1 MRFCRIAHFNNATM
15 RALKPPMSR
24 DMSTPAPLPPSP
36 PSTAAGQGRRRSRRL
51 LWILPAAGVLGGLL
65 FLLVWSIEKEKVFY
79 TAPPAASSQTQDAG
93 QVKIFEPLP
102 TPQSP
107 SSAESPQP
115 GSLLPVPPPQASQ
128 PQQPRIVEPP
138 ATNQPA
144 PPPVQ
149 QTRQRMAASTPPV
162 PTRQPAP
169 RYPRNALRNGIGGV
183 VQLQVDVGPDG
194 VPTSVS
200 LIRSSGSRELD
211 RAASEAV
218 RRWRFQPATENG
230 QPTVGRVTVPIQFT
244 PN

>member
-1 MRFCRIAHFNNATM
+1 
-15 RALKPPMSR
+15 MSAP
-24 DMSTPAPLPPSP
+24 SPLPPPTPSP
-36 PSTAAGQGRRRSRRL
+36 GQGRRWPRWL
-51 LWILPAAGVLGGLL
+51 PWVLPAAVVLGGLL

-79 TAPPAASSQTQDAG
+79 TAPPAVGADEQDAG
-93 QVKIFEPLP
+93 QVKVFEPLP

-107 SSAESPQP
+107 AEGAQT
-115 GSLLPVPPPQASQ
+115 GSLLPPPPLQAAR
-128 PQQPRIVEPP
+128 PQQPAIEPS
-138 ATNQPA
+138 ATSQPA

-149 QTRQRMAASTPPV
+149 QTQQRSSASTPPV
-162 PTRQPAP
+162 PIRQPAP

-211 RAASEAV
+211 RAATEAV

-230 QPTVGRVTVPIQFT
+230 QPTVGRVSVPIQFT